1 MQICPF
7 ILLHIGALVHTEAES
22 GKHSYAFFDLLQFP
36 HDSNIVIEVILR
48 ILINLKNTGQQ
59 LPETLYIQLDNCF
72 KENKNKYLFSFCSLL
87 VSKKV
92 FSKVCVCALILDEC
106 NYLDKD

>member
-1 MQICPF
+1 M
-7 ILLHIGALVHTEAES
+7 HVHVGALVHTEAES
-22 GKHSYAFFDLLQFP
+22 GKRAYAFFDLLQFP

-92 FSKVCVCALILDEC
+92 FSKVYMYVCTNMSMSC
-106 NYLDKD
+106 NCTYLDKN